1 MYVSKNHLGQ
11 LESRATKPI
20 MSVECLKLA
29 TSMLIETYKEEP
41 AWQRPPDPPYTFY
54 WDILYHACQLVKPA
68 SLSDLNWCTVGSSA
82 VPLLAQVFSVYS
94 RVYGTRS
101 LVGEEQALSACKDEN
116 MKRYFQWIQSI
127 QQFIREWQNKI
138 AENDCTMKE
147 LLDYASA
154 EISLSK
160 IAQSVLVEA
169 TINVEDTVQLK
180 TRMNHLCDG
189 VRGLLIKKWQDN
201 ERCGSIVCTCTYYI
215 CTYVL
220 YILHALTIIIV
231 FVSVFSACVYK
242 SMLNL
247 LHTMPIV
254 LFICTYVRTVLYI
267 YYVCTLLYICM
278 CMVVYTMYAVIT
290 IVFSCAYNHMHTV
303 LVLFS
308 SLHHL
313 RSLVLNM

>member
-1 MYVSKNHLGQ
+1 
-11 LESRATKPI
+11 

-41 AWQRPPDPPYTFY
+41 AWQRPPDPPYTLY
-54 WDILYHACQLVKPA
+54 WDILYHASQLVKPA
-68 SLSDLNWCTVGSSA
+68 SPSDLIWCTVGSSA
-82 VPLLAQVFSVYS
+82 VPLLAQVFTVYNS
-94 RVYGTRS
+94 VYGTRS

-127 QQFIREWQNKI
+127 QQFICEWQNKI
-138 AENDCTMKE
+138 AQEDCTMKE

-154 EISLSK
+154 EISLRK

-215 CTYVL
+215 CTYVP
-220 YILHALTIIIV
+220 
-231 FVSVFSACVYK
+231 CVYIH
-242 SMLNL
+242 STCTYHNYCICIC
-247 LHTMPIV
+247 IV
-254 LFICTYVRTVLYI
+254 CLCIKICTESLTYCTVHIYVHYTYTVYCI
-267 YYVCTLLYICM
+267 
-278 CMVVYTMYAVIT
+278 
-290 IVFSCAYNHMHTV
+290 
-303 LVLFS
+303 
-308 SLHHL
+308 
-313 RSLVLNM
+313 